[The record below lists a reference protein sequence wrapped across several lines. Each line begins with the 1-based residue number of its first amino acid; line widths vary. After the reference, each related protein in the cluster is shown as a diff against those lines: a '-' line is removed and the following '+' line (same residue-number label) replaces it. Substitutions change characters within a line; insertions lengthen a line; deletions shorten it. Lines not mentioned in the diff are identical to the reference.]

1 MKKQKNEKIKKW
13 KRIKK
18 FTLIGFV
25 TSVSVGVTAIFW
37 NNRKAKISV
46 KSQKN
51 NFQTLI
57 EKIKDKD
64 LIIDKNVDTSSDAKI
79 LLAIK
84 NQLKVENPLL
94 SNKDLLNVSD
104 NITSLTP
111 GVKTNVVLTI
121 LIDNKSNT
129 INIKIIRPLSDLES
143 VSAVKTALKNLSF
156 KTVTIVATFGTITD
170 NKEAIINDLNLL
182 IKSSKI
188 DLKGT
193 NIAIKEEDTELTLK
207 GVPFTILI
215 SKGTIT
221 QEIGSEFMVKRVKN
235 NVEKNKKRIA
245 LIKSKI
251 KVRTFDIDKN
261 VDTSNDVKTLLAI
274 KNQLKVENPLLTSED
289 LSKIDDNI
297 TLLAPNKKTSVTLI
311 ISIGSESDTV
321 KISIERSYS
330 DLESVNFTKNQ
341 LEDFYQKE
349 ITVSATSGTITDNK
363 DLIVKTLKKNYWFSI
378 ILGKYRT
385 SIAIKEENTRLTLQ
399 GVPFTILVS
408 KGALTKEISSLYIV
422 KRSRT
427 NEEENKYKVAKIKN
441 KIINKNLV
449 IGKNVNTSND
459 AALLQAIKNQ
469 LNVENLPL
477 TNEELSKITDNI
489 SSLVPEKRT
498 PVILTILVGT
508 ESDTVKI
515 WITRPLSD
523 LESVNIVKKELEK
536 LSPKEIQISAT
547 SGTITNNKQAIFAA
561 LNSLIKSS
569 SIGLKGTN
577 IAIKEEDT
585 QITLLGTPFTIKI
598 TKGAITKEISSFK
611 VKRSKNTQEINND
624 KINAIKNKIVDKN
637 LIIDKDVDTFND
649 AKILLAIKNQ
659 LKIQN
664 PSLTSQD
671 LLKINDS
678 IDSLTP
684 GVKTNVVL
692 TILVDIESDTIN
704 IEVTRPLSDF
714 ESVDEV
720 KNELEKLVSKE
731 IQISATSGTITD
743 NKQAI
748 FVALNSLIKSSNIG
762 LKGTNIAIKEEDTE
776 LTLNGVPFTIKI
788 TKGITTK
795 EITSTFIVKRSLTNQ
810 EIISKIKSKIKIKIL
825 TIPKNIDNSN
835 DAKILLAIKNQ
846 LKIQNPSLTNQDL
859 LKINDSIDSLTPGV
873 KTNVVL
879 TISIDTE
886 SDTINIEVTRP
897 LSDFESVDEVK
908 NELEKLVSKE
918 IQISATSGTITDNK
932 QAIFVALNSLIKS
945 SNIGLK
951 GTNISIKE
959 EDTEL
964 TLSGVPF
971 IVLISKGAT
980 TKEIVSFKVKR
991 SKNTQ
996 EINNDKINTIKD
1008 KIKNKDLIIN
1018 KDVDTSNDA
1027 KILLA
1032 IKNQLKKQN
1041 PSLTSQDLLKIT
1053 DSIDSL
1059 IPGIKTNVI
1068 LTISIDTESDTI
1080 DIEITRPLNDLE
1092 LVDEV
1097 KNEIE
1102 NLAPKEINID
1112 ANSGTITDNKQA
1124 IKNALDSLI
1133 ISKKI
1138 DLKGTK
1144 ISIKEEDTELT
1155 LSGVPFIVLISK
1167 GTATKEITSIY
1178 TVKRSKNT
1186 QEINNDK
1193 VNAIKDKIKDKEL
1206 IIDKDVDT
1214 SNDAKI
1220 LLAIKNQLKV
1230 ENPLL
1235 NDEDLEKISDN
1246 ISSLTP
1252 EKWLPVILKISVG
1265 TQFDTININVFRP
1278 LSELETF
1285 NHIKE
1290 ELEKISPKEITINA
1304 TSGTI
1309 NNNKRAIKNALDS
1322 LINSKEIDLKGA
1334 TISIKSQDTKLTLS
1348 GVPFTILASTIWGSS
1363 KEISLFKVK
1372 RSKNTQEINNDKVN
1386 EIKNKIKDKNLII
1399 DKDVDT
1405 STDAKILLAIKNQL
1419 KKQNLSLTSQDLL
1432 KITDSIDSLIPGV
1445 KTNVILTISID
1456 TESDTIDI
1464 EITRPLNDLEL
1475 VDEVK
1480 NELENLAPKEI
1491 NIDATSGTVTN
1502 NKQAVLD
1509 ALKLLISSKKID
1521 LKGTKVLVKEEDTEL
1536 TLNGVPFTILI
1547 SKGDITKEITNWKVK
1562 RSKNIQEINND
1573 KINAIKDKIKNKEL
1587 IIDKNID
1594 TSDDAKILLAI
1605 KNQLKT
1611 QNSSLS
1617 DEDLLKITDDV
1628 SSLTPGVKTN
1638 VVLTISIDTESD
1650 TININVIKSLTD
1662 LESVNAAKKE
1672 LESLSPKEITISA
1685 TSGTITDN
1693 KQAILD
1699 ALKLL
1704 ISSKNIDLKETNI
1717 LVKEKDTELTLNGI
1731 PFTILISKGDITKE
1745 ITSIY
1750 TVKRSKNNQ
1759 EINNDKINE
1768 IKNKIKDKNLI
1779 IDKDV
1784 DTSNDAKILLAI
1796 KNQLKKQNPSL
1807 TNQDLLKITD
1817 DVSSLTPGVKTNVVL
1832 TISIDTESDT
1842 VNIEI
1847 IRPLSDLESVDEVKK
1862 ELENLSP
1869 KEITIITTSGT
1880 ITDNKPYIINGL
1892 KLLISSKDINL
1903 KGTNVLVKEE
1913 NTELTLNGV
1922 PFTIKITKGT
1932 TTKEIISIYTV
1943 KRSKNNQEI
1952 NNDKVNEI
1960 KDKIKDK
1967 NLIIDKDV
1975 DTSNDA
1981 KILLA
1986 IKNQLK
1992 KQNPSLTDQD
2002 LLKINDSIDSL
2013 TPGVRTNVVLTISV
2027 GTQSDNI
2034 NVEVFRA
2041 LSDIEIVDELKNELE
2056 KLSPKE
2062 ITISATSGTITD
2074 NKQAILDALKL
2085 LISSK
2090 NIDLKETNILVK
2102 EENTKITL
2110 LGVLFTIKI
2119 TKGLINQEITSIY
2132 TVKRSKNNQE
2142 INNDKV
2148 NEIKN
2153 KIKDKN
2159 LIIDKDVDTST
2170 DAKILLAIKNQ
2181 LKKQNPSLTNQDL
2194 LKITDDV
2201 DSLTPGVKTNV
2212 VLTISIGTESDTINI
2227 NVIKS
2232 LTDLESVKALKK
2244 ELESLSP
2251 KEITISATSGT
2262 VTNNKQAILD
2272 ALKLLISS
2280 KNIDL
2285 NETNVLVKEEDTE
2298 LTLNGIPF
2306 TILISKG
2313 DITEEI
2319 TSIYTVKRSLTN
2331 QEIVSRIK
2339 AKIQD
2344 KVLIIPKNVD
2354 TSNDAKIL
2362 LAIRNQLKVENP
2374 SLNDKELEKIADNII
2389 NLKPEKKIPVILK
2402 IKSGNISELIKIFVT
2417 KKRNIKLWT
2426 KNSAILKGSN
2436 VDDGVNG
2443 RIFQDSSGNL
2453 WIMSYKKRLQVLKR
2467 DSSQWTSSTTSGLT
2481 KGSNIEYGMSGIL
2494 FEDTFGNLWAMGRK
2508 WEYDKSKLREG
2519 KLQVL
2524 IKNKDG
2530 NLADSW
2536 IDTNEKLLKGSNIKN
2551 GYDEAAIFEDSS
2563 GNIWAM
2569 SENTKLKVL
2578 KKQKDGTFVDSWTDD
2593 NSEKGE
2599 KLLRGSNIINGKKG
2613 FIFEDSSGNIWTM
2626 AKGTRLQVL
2635 AKKKDGTFE
2644 DRWNS
2649 KGKLLSG
2656 SNINNG
2662 ELGIM
2667 FEDSFGNLWAIAK
2680 NTKLQVLRK
2689 KQDGTFAN
2697 AWTNNNEPL
2706 LKDSNVKNSEG
2717 GIFIF
2722 QDSSKNLWIM
2732 SKDSKLQVLK
2742 ANQNGD
2748 GYVDSWTNNNGLNN
2762 EETSDKNDKR
2772 KWNIRRRPLNND
2784 NSNNKK
2790 IEPLLKNSKINN
2802 GWFGFIFEDSS
2813 GNLWAMG
2820 DGSKLQV
2827 LVKNK
2832 DGSFRDSWTD
2842 DNSKNGEPLLKG
2854 SKINNGQYGFI
2865 FEDSSGNLWAMANGS
2880 KLQVFDKTQ
2889 QRWIS

>member
-1 MKKQKNEKIKKW
+1 M
-13 KRIKK
+13 
-18 FTLIGFV
+18 LILL
-25 TSVSVGVTAIFW
+25 T
-37 NNRKAKISV
+37 
-46 KSQKN
+46 
-51 NFQTLI
+51 
-57 EKIKDKD
+57 
-64 LIIDKNVDTSSDAKI
+64 DAKI

-84 NQLKVENPLL
+84 NQLKTQN
-94 SNKDLLNVSD
+94 S
-104 NITSLTP
+104 SLT
-111 GVKTNVVLTI
+111 
-121 LIDNKSNT
+121 D
-129 INIKIIRPLSDLES
+129 
-143 VSAVKTALKNLSF
+143 
-156 KTVTIVATFGTITD
+156 
-170 NKEAIINDLNLL
+170 
-182 IKSSKI
+182 
-188 DLKGT
+188 
-193 NIAIKEEDTELTLK
+193 
-207 GVPFTILI
+207 
-215 SKGTIT
+215 
-221 QEIGSEFMVKRVKN
+221 
-235 NVEKNKKRIA
+235 
-245 LIKSKI
+245 
-251 KVRTFDIDKN
+251 
-261 VDTSNDVKTLLAI
+261 
-274 KNQLKVENPLLTSED
+274 
-289 LSKIDDNI
+289 
-297 TLLAPNKKTSVTLI
+297 
-311 ISIGSESDTV
+311 
-321 KISIERSYS
+321 
-330 DLESVNFTKNQ
+330 
-341 LEDFYQKE
+341 
-349 ITVSATSGTITDNK
+349 
-363 DLIVKTLKKNYWFSI
+363 
-378 ILGKYRT
+378 
-385 SIAIKEENTRLTLQ
+385 
-399 GVPFTILVS
+399 
-408 KGALTKEISSLYIV
+408 
-422 KRSRT
+422 
-427 NEEENKYKVAKIKN
+427 
-441 KIINKNLV
+441 
-449 IGKNVNTSND
+449 
-459 AALLQAIKNQ
+459 
-469 LNVENLPL
+469 
-477 TNEELSKITDNI
+477 
-489 SSLVPEKRT
+489 
-498 PVILTILVGT
+498 
-508 ESDTVKI
+508 
-515 WITRPLSD
+515 
-523 LESVNIVKKELEK
+523 
-536 LSPKEIQISAT
+536 
-547 SGTITNNKQAIFAA
+547 
-561 LNSLIKSS
+561 
-569 SIGLKGTN
+569 
-577 IAIKEEDT
+577 
-585 QITLLGTPFTIKI
+585 
-598 TKGAITKEISSFK
+598 
-611 VKRSKNTQEINND
+611 
-624 KINAIKNKIVDKN
+624 
-637 LIIDKDVDTFND
+637 
-649 AKILLAIKNQ
+649 
-659 LKIQN
+659 
-664 PSLTSQD
+664 
-671 LLKINDS
+671 
-678 IDSLTP
+678 
-684 GVKTNVVL
+684 
-692 TILVDIESDTIN
+692 
-704 IEVTRPLSDF
+704 
-714 ESVDEV
+714 
-720 KNELEKLVSKE
+720 
-731 IQISATSGTITD
+731 
-743 NKQAI
+743 
-748 FVALNSLIKSSNIG
+748 
-762 LKGTNIAIKEEDTE
+762 
-776 LTLNGVPFTIKI
+776 
-788 TKGITTK
+788 
-795 EITSTFIVKRSLTNQ
+795 
-810 EIISKIKSKIKIKIL
+810 
-825 TIPKNIDNSN
+825 
-835 DAKILLAIKNQ
+835 
-846 LKIQNPSLTNQDL
+846 
-859 LKINDSIDSLTPGV
+859 
-873 KTNVVL
+873 
-879 TISIDTE
+879 
-886 SDTINIEVTRP
+886 
-897 LSDFESVDEVK
+897 
-908 NELEKLVSKE
+908 
-918 IQISATSGTITDNK
+918 
-932 QAIFVALNSLIKS
+932 
-945 SNIGLK
+945 
-951 GTNISIKE
+951 
-959 EDTEL
+959 
-964 TLSGVPF
+964 
-971 IVLISKGAT
+971 
-980 TKEIVSFKVKR
+980 
-991 SKNTQ
+991 
-996 EINNDKINTIKD
+996 
-1008 KIKNKDLIIN
+1008 
-1018 KDVDTSNDA
+1018 
-1027 KILLA
+1027 
-1032 IKNQLKKQN
+1032 
-1041 PSLTSQDLLKIT
+1041 QDLLKIT

-1059 IPGIKTNVI
+1059 IPGVKTNVV

-1112 ANSGTITDNKQA
+1112 A
-1124 IKNALDSLI
+1124 
-1133 ISKKI
+1133 
-1138 DLKGTK
+1138 
-1144 ISIKEEDTELT
+1144 
-1155 LSGVPFIVLISK
+1155 
-1167 GTATKEITSIY
+1167 
-1178 TVKRSKNT
+1178 
-1186 QEINNDK
+1186 
-1193 VNAIKDKIKDKEL
+1193 
-1206 IIDKDVDT
+1206 
-1214 SNDAKI
+1214 
-1220 LLAIKNQLKV
+1220 
-1230 ENPLL
+1230 
-1235 NDEDLEKISDN
+1235 
-1246 ISSLTP
+1246 
-1252 EKWLPVILKISVG
+1252 
-1265 TQFDTININVFRP
+1265 
-1278 LSELETF
+1278 
-1285 NHIKE
+1285 
-1290 ELEKISPKEITINA
+1290 

-1309 NNNKRAIKNALDS
+1309 
-1322 LINSKEIDLKGA
+1322 
-1334 TISIKSQDTKLTLS
+1334 
-1348 GVPFTILASTIWGSS
+1348 
-1363 KEISLFKVK
+1363 
-1372 RSKNTQEINNDKVN
+1372 
-1386 EIKNKIKDKNLII
+1386 
-1399 DKDVDT
+1399 
-1405 STDAKILLAIKNQL
+1405 
-1419 KKQNLSLTSQDLL
+1419 
-1432 KITDSIDSLIPGV
+1432 
-1445 KTNVILTISID
+1445 
-1456 TESDTIDI
+1456 
-1464 EITRPLNDLEL
+1464 
-1475 VDEVK
+1475 
-1480 NELENLAPKEI
+1480 
-1491 NIDATSGTVTN
+1491 TN
-1502 NKQAVLD
+1502 NKQAILD
-1509 ALKLLISSKKID
+1509 ALKLLISSKNID
-1521 LKGTKVLVKEEDTEL
+1521 LKETNILVKEKDTEL

-1594 TSDDAKILLAI
+1594 TSDDTKILLAI

-1704 ISSKNIDLKETNI
+1704 ISSKNIDLKETNV
-1717 LVKEKDTELTLNGI
+1717 LVKEENTEITLLGV
-1731 PFTILISKGDITKE
+1731 PFTIKITKGLINQE

-1759 EINNDKINE
+1759 EINNDKVNE

-1869 KEITIITTSGT
+1869 KEITIITNSGT

-1913 NTELTLNGV
+1913 DTELTLNGV
-1922 PFTIKITKGT
+1922 PFTILITKGT

-1992 KQNPSLTDQD
+1992 KQNPSLTNQD
-2002 LLKINDSIDSL
+2002 LLKINDSIDL
-2013 TPGVRTNVVLTISV
+2013 FTPGVRTNVVLTISV

-2041 LSDIEIVDELKNELE
+2041 LSDIEIVDELKNEIE
-2056 KLSPKE
+2056 KLSPKEITISATSGTVTNNKEAILDALKLLISSKKIDLKGTNILIKEKDTELTLNGIPFTILISKGDINKEITTWKVKRSRTNEEDNKYKVAKIKNKIKSKELIIDKNVDTSDDAKILLAIKNQLKKQNPSLTNQDLLKINDSVDSLTPGIKTNVVLTISIGTESDAININVIKSLTDLESVKALKKELESLSSKE

-2090 NIDLKETNILVK
+2090 KIDLKE
-2102 EENTKITL
+2102 
-2110 LGVLFTIKI
+2110 
-2119 TKGLINQEITSIY
+2119 
-2132 TVKRSKNNQE
+2132 
-2142 INNDKV
+2142 
-2148 NEIKN
+2148 
-2153 KIKDKN
+2153 
-2159 LIIDKDVDTST
+2159 
-2170 DAKILLAIKNQ
+2170 A
-2181 LKKQNPSLTNQDL
+2181 
-2194 LKITDDV
+2194 
-2201 DSLTPGVKTNV
+2201 
-2212 VLTISIGTESDTINI
+2212 
-2227 NVIKS
+2227 
-2232 LTDLESVKALKK
+2232 
-2244 ELESLSP
+2244 
-2251 KEITISATSGT
+2251 
-2262 VTNNKQAILD
+2262 
-2272 ALKLLISS
+2272 
-2280 KNIDL
+2280 
-2285 NETNVLVKEEDTE
+2285 NVLVKEEDTE

-2319 TSIYTVKRSLTN
+2319 TSIYTVKRSSTN

-2374 SLNDKELEKIADNII
+2374 SLNDKELEKITDNII

-2426 KNSAILKGSN
+2426 KNSAILKDSN

-2453 WIMSYKKRLQVLKR
+2453 WIMSYQKRLQVLKR

-2530 NLADSW
+2530 TLVDSW

-2626 AKGTRLQVL
+2626 AKGTKLQVL

-2680 NTKLQVLRK
+2680 NTRLQVLRK

-2706 LKDSNVKNSEG
+2706 LKDSNVTNSEG

-2790 IEPLLKNSKINN
+2790 IEPLLKNSKIND

-2832 DGSFRDSWTD
+2832 DGSFRDSWTN